1 MQYSNLYHQNELADR
16 EISGGEF
23 YRIRE
28 QRDSR
33 DHPDAQSPTCVPEV
47 TYSVV
52 KKPKKSSRYE
62 NTRILSQ
69 LLFLNIHHHLAIN
82 ETARG
87 EKNL

>member
-52 KKPKKSSRYE
+52 KKPKKRYE

-87 EKNL
+87 VKNL

>member
-16 EISGGEF
+16 EISGEEF

-69 LLFLNIHHHLAIN
+69 LLFLNIHHHIAIN